1 MPSEN
6 ACPVVPIIVMA
17 LNCVAITEMPAA
29 HHGMLR
35 LARK

>member
-1 MPSEN
+1 
-6 ACPVVPIIVMA
+6 VPIIVIA
-17 LNCVAITEMPAA
+17 DNCVAITERPTA